1 MENTVIW
8 LTSLSGA
15 GKTTLG
21 ESLSDIFEST
31 PVIFVDGDEIRK
43 ERPTLGFSKVD
54 RESNVFHAVY
64 KSFIHLNY
72 KGGVAIVALIS
83 PYEESR
89 QTAKR
94 LLGNYAKARF
104 IEVYI
109 NTPLNVC
116 EARDTKGLYKRA
128 REGKLSDL
136 TGIDA
141 PYEPPVNPDVI
152 ITHEMS
158 LSEAV
163 ELIYEKYCE

>member
-8 LTSLSGA
+8 LTGLSGA

-21 ESLSDIFEST
+21 ESLSSIFGAT

-43 ERPTLGFSKVD
+43 ERPNLGFSKVD
-54 RESNVFHAVY
+54 RESNAFHAVY

-89 QTAKR
+89 QTAKK
-94 LLGNYAKARF
+94 LLENYAKARF

-136 TGIDA
+136 TGIGD
-141 PYEPPVNPDVI
+141 PYEAPSNPDVI
-152 ITHEMS
+152 ITPEMS